1 MLICRRNLCFFSFGS
16 VWRSAD
22 LQLAAKNPQRSLFAE
37 ADSLGSNFKVISV
50 FACWTRTGRH
60 NWAIHS
66 RWVFWKSCVSKLFLC
81 FNLYPVC
88 CKKGKGTGGGEG
100 EGGGRSCSETNLG
113 DGATSCC
120 FSTYNSVFEWRRL
133 WRGLAIGVLQ
143 NCSWCAWIDKSPS
156 PSPRSSIT
164 TTQLPQKHV
173 DGFFF
178 FTKDS
183 AKWASKQTTPRILTH
198 SLTCKDVKQEQQKN
212 SKLGLMALLLLQT
225 VKDDGE
231 AGQWLVTAHPEQNDE
246 FHKYKLL
253 STVMAITISPYPLPP
268 LRLPVPRLFPRERER
283 ERESTMA
290 VWHIAGCL
298 VKKDRDRVC
307 KYTSCRELGGG
318 PGGIFF
324 A

>member
-1 MLICRRNLCFFSFGS
+1 
-16 VWRSAD
+16 
-22 LQLAAKNPQRSLFAE
+22 
-37 ADSLGSNFKVISV
+37 
-50 FACWTRTGRH
+50 
-60 NWAIHS
+60 
-66 RWVFWKSCVSKLFLC
+66 
-81 FNLYPVC
+81 
-88 CKKGKGTGGGEG
+88 
-100 EGGGRSCSETNLG
+100 LG

-183 AKWASKQTTPRILTH
+183 ATMSEQANNPTNSH
-198 SLTCKDVKQEQQKN
+198 SLTHLQGCKARTEEFKIGFDGAATATN
-212 SKLGLMALLLLQT
+212 SKGWWGSRT
-225 VKDDGE
+225 VASNCAPRAE
-231 AGQWLVTAHPEQNDE
+231 WWVPQVQA
-246 FHKYKLL
+246 
-253 STVMAITISPYPLPP
+253 AIYSNGHYDFSLPP
-268 LRLPVPRLFPRERER
+268 PACSPPVSERER
-283 ERESTMA
+283 KSTMA

-307 KYTSCRELGGG
+307 M
-318 PGGIFF
+318 
-324 A
+324 